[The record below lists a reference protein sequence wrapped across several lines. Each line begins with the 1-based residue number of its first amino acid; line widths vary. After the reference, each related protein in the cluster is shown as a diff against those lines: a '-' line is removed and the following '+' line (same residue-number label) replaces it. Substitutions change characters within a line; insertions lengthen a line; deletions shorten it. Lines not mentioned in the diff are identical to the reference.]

1 MNRETKT
8 IETTKGTKIVV
19 NTYVTGREANVIKAE
34 LLKKAKINGE
44 TGEVDNSGISGD
56 FIIEQERKL
65 LEVIVVSINDSKEG
79 IVDKLQDLPNGEY
92 QEVVA
97 AVNEIYTA
105 GLAARK

>member
-8 IETTKGTKIVV
+8 IETSKGTKLVL
-19 NTYVTGREANVIKAE
+19 NTYVTGREANVIKTE

-44 TGEVDNSGISGD
+44 TGVVDNSGISGD
-56 FIIEQERKL
+56 FILEQERKL
-65 LEVIVVSINDSKEG
+65 LEAIVVSINESKEA
-79 IVDKLQDLPNGEY
+79 IVEKLLDLPNGEY

-97 AVNEIYTA
+97 AVNEIYTS